1 MLLGMMHREH
11 SITSVVVLPKLRN
24 LNLFMGEME
33 QTQNEARKNQVMKEF
48 EETQLLSEIC
58 NLGPERRV
66 CVGGGQGGPLLL
78 VFTIK
83 NIIEIISEI

>member
-33 QTQNEARKNQVMKEF
+33 QTQNEARKKQVMKEF
-48 EETQLLSEIC
+48 EET
-58 NLGPERRV
+58 
-66 CVGGGQGGPLLL
+66 
-78 VFTIK
+78 TTK
-83 NIIEIISEI
+83 